1 MDRYVVPAPQQNP
14 RSPRSGRARWTR
26 SAAEIEGRFGF
37 DYRHEASRLL
47 IDSYAEARAFEHN
60 YNDGSNSC
68 PTQLARIFNAANQDT
83 PISSMREGISA
94 LEFDAKGVY
103 LASVT
108 KSGCL
113 TVHDFETL
121 YCTTYGPISRYLGEE
136 AKHLLHISTSMP
148 LDAVQWNPENQDEI
162 ACASRQND
170 KIVLFDIGY
179 VTSDPVQVLEK
190 GKSKFSRL
198 NSELNNGLSDV
209 VFASDGK
216 SRLFGSGLDGAI
228 YMWDRRQSNI
238 HCLELTTL
246 SQCQLNSIE
255 LDLENRVIFGA
266 SRHGIIYAWDLRGG
280 RTSFAFQS
288 HNEVPLLT
296 SLKISS
302 MLEKIT
308 SLKVQSNIVSSE
320 IHSLNFDP
328 SCPYQLAF
336 HLDDGWSGVLN
347 INTLT
352 VTHMHCPPPAWLE
365 GVDMSLCPSTRK
377 PSWLPTCSVYAVG
390 SLSGAGIYLLDFRPN
405 TNSACHVDF
414 DEEQESNSRG
424 RRGTIQNKFVPASQ
438 NVVACAAHPL
448 NGTIIAGT
456 KHSSLLVLSQKR
468 KGSP

>member
-14 RSPRSGRARWTR
+14 RSPR
-26 SAAEIEGRFGF
+26 
-37 DYRHEASRLL
+37 
-47 IDSYAEARAFEHN
+47 
-60 YNDGSNSC
+60 
-68 PTQLARIFNAANQDT
+68 
-83 PISSMREGISA
+83 REGISA

-456 KHSSLLVLSQKR
+456 KVRLYKSMLSR
-468 KGSP
+468 